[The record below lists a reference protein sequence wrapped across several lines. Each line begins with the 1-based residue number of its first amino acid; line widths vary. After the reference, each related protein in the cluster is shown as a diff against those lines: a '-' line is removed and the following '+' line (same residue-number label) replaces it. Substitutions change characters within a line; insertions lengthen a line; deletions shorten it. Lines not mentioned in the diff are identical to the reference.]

1 MKFKSLTMFRACP
14 RLFIF
19 HFGALLLC
27 LAPLLN
33 GANRDWAGSGTGDWT
48 DMGNWAGAAMPGGS
62 DNAYLQN
69 SGTAVIDGVTPTTI
83 ARIEVG
89 GPTAGRRGGL
99 EIINGGTLNV
109 SGHVMLA
116 AAANSLGVVTVKGA
130 GSTLV
135 GGNFMYLGRSG
146 TGIMDILDGGHVI
159 TAGVFSM
166 GYDPSGGTNIPATVK
181 PAAYVTVSGSSSLLE
196 GNNEAHIGFR
206 GVGVLTLVNGGQARF
221 SSNVY
226 IGNGAAGQGELHIG
240 QGSLFSITG
249 TNRVLYVGGNAAGM
263 GLVNSRSALLAGSG
277 VLFAGEG
284 GSVKVSHN
292 GTLSAGD
299 GAGEIGQLNILGNL
313 NLAYNDDTDW
323 GKSVAGAAT
332 IRVDHNSTTAD
343 SIYVSNTV
351 FIGESLNIDLSSLAN
366 ITNQSILFTGTD
378 GTIIT
383 APGFST
389 NFTMNGLDFS
399 EYARLADDLPTTSLT
414 VTGSQLLMSVNST
427 ATNKHVVWT
436 GATNNTWN
444 LSETNWREAGGAE
457 MAFLIGDSVTF
468 GTLDGVDNVT
478 IGQDVGQTVSQLA
491 FIGNTSYTLEGNYT
505 INGASAIGLTT
516 GTSGKLLLGA
526 SGTAFNGMLTL
537 TGNNSFY
544 AGVELHSGTLS
555 IAKVESLGRGAGLNG
570 VSFMGAGANA
580 PILLLTEDM
589 TFTAANRLPHLVIS
603 SGNAGEIQIASG
615 KITTIA
621 SGSSQMGGAISNYG
635 QFAITGGQVVFSGNH
650 GDWRGGAINNGYM
663 GNLAISDAVFTANTS
678 GSFGGAVYSDGY
690 SNLTIGVAAT
700 STVAYTGNKAM
711 NGGAVADAAAGGF
724 LYMANGGTAT
734 LDVAG
739 HVTIGADDAAVT
751 GVDSIAS
758 SDANSVITKT
768 GGGTIVLNADNTH
781 YTGTFNHNAGVVQFN
796 NASALFGGA
805 VNGSGTLVF
814 NNTGHN
820 LDFASGDFHG
830 TLRLQGDAT
839 GASYDMDTV
848 AAATRSILANSHVQL
863 GSKGA
868 LTIGSGSYGIG
879 GLDFAG
885 GALHTDMSGLAF
897 TGTLKVN
904 GVLGFTDPQTSK
916 IIVDN
921 IAPGGSLTS
930 LGARSGSVFSMD
942 DAGSNAILLMAANSI
957 AGHTDKAIGLYA
969 SDGVTRIDTAFQQAW
984 GDYAIATFENMALAY
999 TGSAGAGLYMDSVLT
1014 KVDIQSGRTLTLT
1027 ADGTSDN
1034 TLNAI
1039 ISGDGELA
1047 IDASVAAITLGGV
1060 NTHSGVTRVVNGT
1073 LRLAAADAL
1082 GDTSDLILS
1091 QNTVAELAGDSLFGN
1106 AQAIGAYT
1114 GAAGAKL
1121 SLGSGTLT
1129 VTDAKGTGL
1138 FVDNGATTDFG
1149 SASSL
1154 VLDGGTISGAL
1165 TAAVDNTSQL
1175 TLRGN
1180 TLTISSANT
1189 DLNINT
1195 TVAADA
1201 TLRLTDGGALGTGT
1215 IVFGGTLELAAD
1227 GANTYFNNR
1236 LAGSGTI
1243 MKTGAGSMTVAQSNP
1258 ALNVQVNIA
1267 EGRLIADELDA
1278 LGSSK
1283 INAAAG
1289 GIIEFSG
1296 TGTLSNEIT
1305 GEGMLAFSNN
1315 AEVTINRAYS
1325 LPQIEISSGAKLIA
1339 SHTSAL
1345 GGTDSKIHVTGNGAL
1360 IINTYDN
1367 ATRTFALG
1375 EITLTDHGRLRFTSA
1390 GTTFRRATIE
1400 KLLGSDG
1407 ILEFNVDFKA
1417 VRDHAIASLSPVMP
1431 VGRAANHVT
1440 VLTAGSGTHGVYI
1453 NSANPEYF
1461 APMDGSYTPL
1471 IDTAEG
1477 DATRYQLVDVN
1488 GSPISHYES
1497 GLVALALVK
1506 GGEDESTYTDNIN
1519 RWYLADSGL
1528 GATADAVIG
1537 SAAMAGKDWHYSL
1550 DALYLRMGEIRADLD
1565 EFKPG
1570 ESRGTIWAR
1579 GRSSQ
1584 LKVNYKLLGRP
1595 FEQTNDGI
1603 TAGADRAFAIKDS
1616 AVLFTGA
1623 FVDFGWVDRDFYNF
1637 GSGDST
1643 SYGIGVYATM
1653 LHKSGWYGDLALK
1666 ADRTKN
1672 SFDTHT
1678 VDSRKVSAS
1687 YNSNAEGFSLE
1698 FGRRSHLINEWWFE
1712 PSIQMSMVWLNGVNY
1727 DAKTFESS
1735 LPVKVDGSRSTQYRG
1750 GLRVGRTFGR
1760 WNPYAK
1766 IFWSKSDTSGGTVH
1780 AYTRDFNAALNEWRF
1795 ECGFGVSVKVS
1806 EKAAVYLDYE
1816 YATASAYERP
1826 WSFNLGWRTL
1836 W

>member
-1 MKFKSLTMFRACP
+1 M
-14 RLFIF
+14 
-19 HFGALLLC
+19 LC
-27 LAPLLN
+27 LSPLLN
-33 GANRDWAGSGTGDWT
+33 GANRDWAGTGTGDWT
-48 DMGNWAGAAMPGGS
+48 DMGNWAGAAMPGAS
-62 DNAYLQN
+62 DNAYIQN
-69 SGTAVIDGVTPTTI
+69 TGTAVIDGVTAATI
-83 ARIEVG
+83 GRIEVG
-89 GPTAGRRGGL
+89 GPTAGRKGGL
-99 EIINGGTLNV
+99 EILNGGTLNV
-109 SGHVMLA
+109 SGHVMSG
-116 AAANSLGVVTVKGA
+116 AAANSLGIVTVKGA
-130 GSTLV
+130 GSTLA
-135 GGNFMYLGRSG
+135 GGNLMYVGRIG
-146 TGIMDILDGGHVI
+146 TGVLNILDGGHV
-159 TAGVFSM
+159 TTVGNFSM
-166 GYDPSGGTNIPATVK
+166 GYDPSGGNNIPSGAN
-181 PAAYVTVSGSSSLLE
+181 PAGYVTINGSNSLLE
-196 GNNEAHIGFR
+196 GNNEGHIGFR
-206 GVGVLTLVNGGQARF
+206 GVGIMTLEDGGRARF

-226 IGNGAAGQGELHIG
+226 IGNGASGRGELHIG
-240 QGSLFSITG
+240 QGSMFTISG
-249 TNRVLYVGGNAAGM
+249 TNKVLYVGGNAAGM
-263 GLVNSRSALLAGSG
+263 GLVKSRSALLAGSG
-277 VLFAGEG
+277 VMVAGEG

-292 GTLSAGD
+292 GTISAGD
-299 GAGEIGQLNILGNL
+299 GAGAIGQLNIQGNL
-313 NLAYNDDTDW
+313 NLAYNDDSGW
-323 GKSVAGAAT
+323 GQSVAGAAT

-366 ITNQSILFTGTD
+366 ITNKAILFTGSD
-378 GTIIT
+378 GTIIS
-383 APGFST
+383 APGSST
-389 NFTMNGLDFS
+389 KFTMNGLDFS
-399 EYARLADDLPTTSLT
+399 EYARLADNLPVTSLT
-414 VTGSQLLMSVNST
+414 VTGSEILMSVNST
-427 ATNKHVVWT
+427 ATNKHLVWT

-468 GTLDGVDNVT
+468 GTLDGIDNVT

-526 SGTAFNGMLTL
+526 SGTAFNGTLTL
-537 TGNNSFY
+537 TGNNSF
-544 AGVELHSGTLS
+544 ARGTELHSGTLS
-555 IAKVESLGRGAGLNG
+555 IARVESLLRAPSLNG
-570 VSFMGAGANA
+570 VSFMGSGANT
-580 PILLLTEDM
+580 PTLLLTEDM
-589 TFTAANRLPHLVIS
+589 TFNAANMVSHLRIAPDS
-603 SGNAGEIQIASG
+603 TGEIQIAPG
-615 KITTIA
+615 KTVVIT
-621 SGSSQMGGAISNYG
+621 SGSGGTGAGIANYG
-635 QFAITGGQVVFSGNH
+635 QFSIAGGQVVFANNH
-650 GDWRGGAINNGYM
+650 ADEQGGAINNGIA
-663 GNLAISDAVFTANTS
+663 GVLTIDDAVFTANTS
-678 GSFGGAVYSDGY
+678 GSFGGAIINIGGG
-690 SNLTIGVAAT
+690 NLTVGVAAT
-700 STVAYTGNKAM
+700 STVTYAGNEAM

-724 LYMANGGTAT
+724 LYVKASGGITT

-739 HVTIGADDAAVT
+739 HVTIGGDDAAVT
-751 GVDSIAS
+751 GADSIAS

-768 GGGTIVLNADNTH
+768 GEGTIVLNADNTH

-820 LDFASGDFHG
+820 LDFSSGDFHG
-830 TLRLQGDAT
+830 TLRLQGDGA

-848 AAATRSILANSHVQL
+848 AASTRSILANSHLQL
-863 GSKGA
+863 GTNGTLS
-868 LTIGSGSYGIG
+868 IGSGSYGIG

-885 GALHTDMSGLAF
+885 GALRTEMSGLAF
-897 TGTLKVN
+897 TGTLKIN
-904 GVLGFTDPQTSK
+904 GVLGFTDPQASK

-921 IAPGGSLTS
+921 IAPGGSLAS

-942 DAGSNAILLMAANSI
+942 DAGSDAILLMAADSI

-969 SDGVTRIDTAFQQAW
+969 SNGVTRIDTAFQQTW
-984 GDYAIATFENMALAY
+984 GDYAIATFENMALAH

-1027 ADGTSDN
+1027 ADSTSDN

-1047 IDASVAAITLGGV
+1047 IDASVGAVTLGGV

-1106 AQAIGAYT
+1106 AQTIGAYT

-1165 TAAVDNTSQL
+1165 TASADNTSQL
-1175 TLRGN
+1175 TLRSN

-1215 IVFGGTLELAAD
+1215 IAFGGTLELAAD

-1243 MKTGAGSMTVAQSNP
+1243 MKTGTGAMTVAQSNP
-1258 ALNVQVNIA
+1258 GLNVQVNIA

-1283 INAAAG
+1283 IKAEAG

-1305 GEGMLAFSNN
+1305 GDGMLAFSNN
-1315 AEVTINRAYS
+1315 AEVTINRAYN

-1345 GGTDSKIHVTGNGAL
+1345 GGTNSKIHVTSNGAL

-1375 EITLTDHGRLRFTSA
+1375 EITLTDRGRLRFTSA

-1477 DATRYQLVDVN
+1477 DATRYHLVDVN

-1497 GLVALALVK
+1497 GLVALQLVK
-1506 GGEDESTYTDNIN
+1506 GGEDESTYTDNFN

-1570 ESRGTIWAR
+1570 ESKGTIWAR
-1579 GRSSQ
+1579 GRSSL
-1584 LKVNYKLLGRP
+1584 LKVNHKLLGRS

-1616 AVLFTGA
+1616 MVLFAGA

-1637 GSGDST
+1637 GSGDSN
-1643 SYGIGVYATM
+1643 SYGIGLYATM

-1672 SFDTHT
+1672 SFDTRT
-1678 VDSRKVSAS
+1678 VDNRMTHAS
-1687 YNSNAEGFSLE
+1687 YNSNAEGFSIE
-1698 FGRRSHLINEWWFE
+1698 FGRRSHLISEWWFE
-1712 PSIQMSMVWLNGVNY
+1712 PSIQMAMVWLNGANY

-1750 GLRVGRTFGR
+1750 GLRVGRSFGR

-1766 IFWSKSDTSGGTVH
+1766 IFWAKSDTGGGTVH
-1780 AYTRDFNAALNEWRF
+1780 AYTRDFNASLNEWRF
-1795 ECGFGVSVKVS
+1795 ECGFGMSVRLT
-1806 EKAAVYLDYE
+1806 EKASVYLDYE

-1826 WSFNLGWRTL
+1826 WSVNLGWRTL